1 MNLILWRK
9 HINYMLELIMHK
21 IIPCFPNKKKKVVYF
36 LAHEFYSSYESCES
50 PSCFLF
56 NYKDAKASVKDL
68 CCCCWFVISILLQFK
83 LPVIYPHERLN
94 MKVLVA
100 QAYLTVTPWTA
111 ALQVGVIAS
120 VHGIFQARLLEWV
133 AISFSSRS
141 SQPRDQTQVS
151 CIGRGFFLPYE
162 PRGKPKRLII
172 SLLIWMNIILSNKVK
187 GTRMEQTWYFT

>member
-36 LAHEFYSSYESCES
+36 LAHEFYSSYESFEN

-56 NYKDAKASVKDL
+56 NYEDAKATVKDF
-68 CCCCWFVISILLQFK
+68 CCCCWFVISILPKFK
-83 LPVIYPHERLN
+83 LPIIYPHERLN

-100 QAYLTVTPWTA
+100 QSYLTVTLWTV
-111 ALQVGVIAS
+111 ALRVGGISS
-120 VHGIFQARLLEWV
+120 VHGIFQARILEWF

-151 CIGRGFFLPYE
+151 CIAGRFFTIWTTREAQKTDYKLANLNE
-162 PRGKPKRLII
+162 QHII
-172 SLLIWMNIILSNKVK
+172 H
-187 GTRMEQTWYFT
+187 

>member
-9 HINYMLELIMHK
+9 YINYMLELIMHK
-21 IIPCFPNKKKKVVYF
+21 IIPCFPNKKKKVVSF
-36 LAHEFYSSYESCES
+36 LAHEFYSSYESFES

-56 NYKDAKASVKDL
+56 NYKDAKATVKDF

-100 QAYLTVTPWTA
+100 QSYLTVTPWTV
-111 ALQVGVIAS
+111 ALQVGVTAS

-133 AISFSSRS
+133 AISFSSGS
-141 SQPRDQTQVS
+141 SKPRDQTQVS
-151 CIGRGFFLPYE
+151 GIGRRFFYHLNHK
-162 PRGKPKRLII
+162 GSPKDW
-172 SLLIWMNIILSNKVK
+172 S
-187 GTRMEQTWYFT
+187 